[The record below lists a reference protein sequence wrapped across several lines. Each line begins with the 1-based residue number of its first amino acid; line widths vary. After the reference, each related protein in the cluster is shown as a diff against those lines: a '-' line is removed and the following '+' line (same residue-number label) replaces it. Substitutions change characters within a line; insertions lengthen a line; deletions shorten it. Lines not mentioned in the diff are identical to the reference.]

1 MKFKDF
7 KNYIDDLEKKT
18 EESNA
23 SFQKAKNLEAILS
36 ITKRINQFLILE
48 DVLKSVLKHAIEINS
63 TDRGFIVLRD
73 KNDELNYKMDLD
85 SQGNF
90 LSESDFKVSTTVV
103 KDVFKTGE
111 SRFMEDAQSDRDNKT
126 SKSIY
131 NLELKTILCSPLVI
145 DQKNRSNLCRQ
156 QIAA

>member
-73 KNDELNYKMDLD
+73 KNDEL
-85 SQGNF
+85 
-90 LSESDFKVSTTVV
+90 
-103 KDVFKTGE
+103 
-111 SRFMEDAQSDRDNKT
+111 
-126 SKSIY
+126 
-131 NLELKTILCSPLVI
+131 TIKWVWIPREI
-145 DQKNRSNLCRQ
+145 FCRNPILRLALQ
-156 QIAA
+156 L